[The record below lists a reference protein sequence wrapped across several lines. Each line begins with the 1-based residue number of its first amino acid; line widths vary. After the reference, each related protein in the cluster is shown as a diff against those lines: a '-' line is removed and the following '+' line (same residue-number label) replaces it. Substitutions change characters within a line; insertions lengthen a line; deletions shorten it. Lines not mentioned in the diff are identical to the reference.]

1 MQYLKTLFEAQKKIH
16 SSDLHL
22 YVGHPPYLRGADGGL
37 YPVKHYDP
45 LKPDDTEHIA
55 KTLLSQVQFD
65 KLRSDMDFELSL
77 PLEDVAR
84 FRVNFYMEHDG
95 IAAVF
100 RMIDEDIPTFEELGL
115 PKVVENLSLLHYGL
129 ILLTGPNGS
138 GKSTTMAAM
147 INHIN
152 ETRNANIITIEEPI
166 EYLHASKKS
175 VVTQREVGTHI
186 QSFHNA
192 AKYLFRQ
199 DADVVVVGE
208 MRDPESFSLA
218 LDIAETGHLVIS
230 TVHSEDVPSTISRI
244 VNIFPNEKQNMIRT
258 KLSLSLR
265 GIVSQKLLPKKDYSG
280 RVVATEVMIQND
292 ATRHIIQDQKE
303 RFLYQEITGGSPDRA
318 HTFDDSL
325 LQLYID
331 GKIGKEHAIIN
342 SRDPDDFLKMI
353 DEMEKKK
360 LNPKMPSVAEKK
372 EEKGEKKETEKSLS

>member
-1 MQYLKTLFEAQKKIH
+1 MQYLKTLFEAQKKIR

-45 LKPDDTEHIA
+45 LKETDTEHIA
-55 KTLLSQVQFD
+55 KTLMSQAQFE
-65 KLRSDMDFELSL
+65 KFQTEKDFEFSA
-77 PLEDVAR
+77 PLEEVAR
-84 FRVNFYMEHDG
+84 FRVNFYMEHEG
-95 IAAVF
+95 IAVVF
-100 RMIDEDIPTFEELGL
+100 RMIEEDIPNFEDLGL
-115 PKVVENLSLLHYGL
+115 PKSIENLSLLHYGL
-129 ILLTGPNGS
+129 VLLTGPNGS

-147 INHIN
+147 INKIN

-166 EYLHASKKS
+166 EFLHHSKKS
-175 VVTQREVGTHI
+175 VITQREVGTHI
-186 QSFHNA
+186 QSFHIA

-230 TVHSEDVPSTISRI
+230 TIHSEDVPSTISRI
-244 VNIFPNEKQNMIRT
+244 VNIFPVEKQNMIRT

-265 GIVSQKLLPKKDYSG
+265 GIVSQKLVPKKDYSG

-303 RFLYQEITGGSPDRA
+303 RFLYQELTGGSSDGS

-325 LQLYID
+325 LQLYLE
-331 GKIGKEHAIIN
+331 GKIAKEHAVIN
-342 SRDPDDFLKMI
+342 SRDPDDFLAMI
-353 DEMEKKK
+353 EETERKKNASKTGKKEPEKTEKKD
-360 LNPKMPSVAEKK
+360 SAEK
-372 EEKGEKKETEKSLS
+372 